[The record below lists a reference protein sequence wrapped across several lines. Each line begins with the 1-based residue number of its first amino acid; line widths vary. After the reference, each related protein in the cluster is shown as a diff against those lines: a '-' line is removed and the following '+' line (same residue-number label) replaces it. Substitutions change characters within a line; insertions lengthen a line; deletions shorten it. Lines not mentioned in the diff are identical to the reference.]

1 MSGYSY
7 KGINVN
13 NICVNNGKTTNVSGF
28 VGMPD
33 PSGGTIYSSMRPLTF
48 GYTAGNPPADI
59 CNQYA
64 APNTEIIKTTGTIIN
79 VPTNVKSCRVISI
92 GGAGGG
98 GGHGG
103 KASATSY
110 NGHNSTNYGGDGGM
124 GGYGTY
130 TYNNYISLTGHTSIS
145 VTVGSGGNGGNSG
158 GDESKKSSYNSG
170 NANYTNVK
178 SNGGDGAAGNAGNSS
193 YIILNGTNT
202 QLGVASGGNG
212 GGGGNGA
219 WANATESGHNGG
231 DGNAGASG
239 NSTAITSNDT
249 NYPILSNYG
258 MPSTIIAKD
267 GGGQAAGGNGTQGAV
282 QIIWLYD

>member
-1 MSGYSY
+1 MSGYFY
-7 KGINVN
+7 KDISIN
-13 NICVNNGKTTNVSGF
+13 NIVVNNGKTTNVSGF
-28 VGMPD
+28 SGMPD
-33 PSGGTIYSSMRPLTF
+33 PSGGTNYSSMRPLKF
-48 GYTAGNPPADI
+48 GYTTGNSDLL
-59 CNQYA
+59 NQYA
-64 APNTEIIKTTGTIIN
+64 APNTGIITASGTTVN
-79 VPTNVKSCRVISI
+79 VPSGVKYCRVISV

-110 NGHNSTNYGGDGGM
+110 NGHNSTNYGGDGGI

-130 TYNNYISLTGHTSIS
+130 TYINSLSISGHNSIS
-145 VTVGSGGNGGNSG
+145 VTVGSGGNGGSSG
-158 GDESKKSSYNSG
+158 NDDSKKSTYNAG

-178 SNGGDGAAGNAGNSS
+178 SNGNDGAPGNAGNSS
-193 YIILNGTNT
+193 YITLNGDTT
-202 QLGVASGGNG
+202 THLAVAPGGNG

-231 DGNAGASG
+231 DGNAGAYG
-239 NSTAITSNDT
+239 NSTTAKSNDP

-258 MPSTIIAKD
+258 IPSNVIAKD
-267 GGGQAAGGNGTQGAV
+267 GGGQATGGNGTQGAV